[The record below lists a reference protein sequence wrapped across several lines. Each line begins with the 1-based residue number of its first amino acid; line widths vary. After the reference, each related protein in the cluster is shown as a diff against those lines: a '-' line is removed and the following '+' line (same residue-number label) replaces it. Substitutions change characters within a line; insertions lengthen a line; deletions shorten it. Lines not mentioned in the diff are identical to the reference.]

1 MTTTHETSRRLLA
14 GMITLFAL
22 GCSPA
27 PAAKTRE
34 PERTDKARSAKGI
47 ARGASPLDKLTAP
60 SLAEQTFDGE
70 VREVLPAGPYV
81 YVAVARADGSDT
93 WVSTLKRATPTAG
106 ARVRV
111 KSFGSREDF
120 HSKRLGRTFD
130 RLSFG
135 VVYPIDENGE
145 ATLLSQEEMK

>member
-1 MTTTHETSRRLLA
+1 MTTGKPTRRA
-14 GMITLFAL
+14 LFAATLAFSVL

-34 PERTDKARSAKGI
+34 PAETKHFAKGI
-47 ARGASPLDKLTAP
+47 SRGTSPLDKLTAP

-81 YVAVARADGSDT
+81 YLAVVREGGDEA
-93 WVSTLKRATPTAG
+93 WVTTLKRTAPERG

-111 KSFGSREDF
+111 KSFGSRQDF
-120 HSKRLGRTFD
+120 HSKRLARTFD
-130 RLSFG
+130 TLSFG
-135 VVYPIDENGE
+135 IVYPIDENGE
-145 ATLLSQEEMK
+145 VALLSEEETR